1 MANKRLLHL
10 GLIIIQLEKMG
21 SSMSSMGS
29 NVHPLFYF
37 DPDVRWTPLRP
48 DYCSTKW
55 EMKEKIE
62 NLPESSEK
70 IKEVRY
76 YTHPLNWWQMSK
88 HFMHHAFI
96 VLVTDSWFWSI
107 EKDEGGITIQRSK
120 RLEDVRD
127 QCRKHG
133 RMTGLTTGIALAHQG
148 PSNAT
153 VIELLSYMWTQNCM
167 NLDYHFLGNNCQ
179 NFANLIFGNFV
190 LPPFNEVP
198 RVNIKLNMSG
208 SG

>member
-1 MANKRLLHL
+1 MSQFCLPSAGQQRDLLNCSIWPDNNRLLW
-10 GLIIIQLEKMG
+10 GSIGFEFERMG

-37 DPDVRWTPLRP
+37 DPDVRWTPERP

-55 EMKEKIE
+55 ELREKLD
-62 NLPESSEK
+62 NLADASEK
-70 IKEVRY
+70 IKEV
-76 YTHPLNWWQMSK
+76 
-88 HFMHHAFI
+88 
-96 VLVTDSWFWSI
+96 SWFWSI

-120 RLEDVRD
+120 RLDDVRD